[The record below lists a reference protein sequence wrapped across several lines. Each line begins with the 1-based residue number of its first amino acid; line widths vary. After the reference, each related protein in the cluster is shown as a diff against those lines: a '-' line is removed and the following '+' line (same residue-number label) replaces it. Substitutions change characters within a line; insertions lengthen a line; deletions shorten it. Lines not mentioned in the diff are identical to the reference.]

1 MLNFNKFE
9 VYYITEWIG
18 LFGVNSKASSREFYS
33 LTSFLFGEK

>member
-9 VYYITEWIG
+9 LYYITKRM
-18 LFGVNSKASSREFYS
+18 FGVNSKASSREFYS